1 MNTVKSYDL
10 ILSLGGSCAVANQL
24 KVRGL
29 RPFSLPLDW
38 IFCVSPDT
46 LARLA
51 DCFRDDF
58 ARWMLP
64 ENLVEVDSCD
74 WNAHAAKY
82 QYRDTF
88 TGYRF
93 LHDFVTPKE
102 VSAETVRVKY
112 RRRIDRLYDKLQK
125 ADSLALCFD
134 AKYPGSE
141 ENVLAIRSLIL
152 EKFGAGKNIDC
163 YLVEFCADRYETI
176 ANDHL
181 EVFRFTHPRTDY
193 IFGPHPTFE
202 FGFMDNFRLTGKFKS
217 EERGKGRW
225 YYLAHTPHGIQI
237 WLWRTLRPIFGMK
250 LSLGSK
256 TFDFRIGQ

>member
-1 MNTVKSYDL
+1 MKSYDL

-29 RPFSLPLDW
+29 RLFSLPFDW
-38 IFCVSPDT
+38 VFCVSPDA

-64 ENLVEVDSCD
+64 ENLVEVDACD
-74 WNAHAAKY
+74 RNAHAAKY

-93 LHDFVTPKE
+93 LHDFGEPKE
-102 VSAETVRVKY
+102 ACAEDVRSKY
-112 RRRIDRLYDKLQK
+112 LRRIERLYEKLRA
-125 ADSLALCFD
+125 ADSIALCFD

-141 ENVLAIRSLIL
+141 ENLLAIRSLLL
-152 EKFGAGKNIDC
+152 EKFGTEKTIDC
-163 YLVEFCADRYETI
+163 YLVEFCANRHETI
-176 ANDHL
+176 CQDHL
-181 EVFRFTHPRTDY
+181 TIFRFTHPKTDY
-193 IFGPHPTFE
+193 IFGPNPTFE
-202 FGFMDNFRLTGKFKS
+202 FSFLDDFRLTGKFKS

-225 YYLAHTPHGIQI
+225 FYVAHTPHGIRI
-237 WLWRTLRPIFGMK
+237 WLWRTSRPIFGMK
-250 LSLGSK
+250 VSVGRREL
-256 TFDFRIGQ
+256 DFRIGK